1 MENDREQDP
10 TNEVD
15 ELETSESEISDT
27 DSNAA
32 ADPGGD
38 VIIIK

>member
-1 MENDREQDP
+1 MDNDRQQDP
-10 TNEVD
+10 ADEVED
-15 ELETSESEISDT
+15 LEISETEISDN
-27 DSNAA
+27 DSNA

>member
-1 MENDREQDP
+1 MDNDREQDP

-15 ELETSESEISDT
+15 DLETSETEISDN
-27 DSNAA
+27 DSSAA